1 MEKQSFE
8 FYVAGVQ
15 HHSLHTI
22 LQEVQECDEL
32 LVIPEPTNK
41 YDKNALKIVY
51 ESLANNTPVM
61 IGYVPGKLSAQ
72 VSAFLDN
79 CEDIDCKVLE
89 FNPTAKPWNQIKV
102 IIKEYDPD
110 ALIKDDDL
118 EDLEA

>member
-1 MEKQSFE
+1 MEKQFE

-22 LQEVQECDEL
+22 LQEVQEGDEL

-41 YDKNALKIVY
+41 YDKNALKIIY

-72 VSAFLDN
+72 VSASLDA
-79 CEDIDCKVLE
+79 CQAFECKVLE
-89 FNPTAKPWNQIKV
+89 FNPDAKPWNQIKV

-110 ALIKDDDL
+110 DLVEDDDL

>member
-1 MEKQSFE
+1 MEKQFE

-22 LQEVQECDEL
+22 LQEVQEGDEL

-41 YDKNALKIVY
+41 YDKNALKIIY

-72 VSAFLDN
+72 VSAFLDA
-79 CEDIDCKVLE
+79 CQALECKVLE
-89 FNPTAKPWNQIKV
+89 FNPDAKPWNQIKV

>member
-1 MEKQSFE
+1 MEKQFE

-15 HHSLHTI
+15 HHGLHTI
-22 LQEVQECDEL
+22 LQEVQEGDDL

-51 ESLANNTPVM
+51 ESLADKTPVM

-72 VSAFLDN
+72 VSAFLDS
-79 CEDIDCKVLE
+79 CEGISCKVLE
-89 FNPTAKPWNQIKV
+89 FNPTAKPWNQIKI
-102 IIKEYDPD
+102 IIKEYEDLVEP
-110 ALIKDDDL
+110 DDL

>member
-1 MEKQSFE
+1 MEKQFE

-22 LQEVQECDEL
+22 LQEVQEGDEL

-51 ESLANNTPVM
+51 ESLADKTPVM

-72 VSAFLDN
+72 VSALLNVCQAF
-79 CEDIDCKVLE
+79 ECKVLE
-89 FNPTAKPWNQIKV
+89 FNPGAKPWNQIKV

-110 ALIKDDDL
+110 ALIEDDDL